1 MLLLNINQGFYLDY
15 NHCQET
21 KSEHFNFLQFIT
33 MDALLNFLEMFVL
46 VGYCEQLDEWWHMET
61 YFSENLK
68 IIVAK
73 IEAFVPS

>member
-1 MLLLNINQGFYLDY
+1 MDPLLNL
-15 NHCQET
+15 
-21 KSEHFNFLQFIT
+21 
-33 MDALLNFLEMFVL
+33 LEMFVP

-68 IIVAK
+68 KIVAK

>member
-1 MLLLNINQGFYLDY
+1 MDPVLNLLEIFG
-15 NHCQET
+15 
-21 KSEHFNFLQFIT
+21 
-33 MDALLNFLEMFVL
+33 L

-68 IIVAK
+68 KIVAK